1 MKIGYCMANASGKPA
16 EEVIKMAAGKGYESI
31 EIPSYS
37 DNGQIDADEMLK
49 GSNAVR
55 FRKMV
60 EDSGMFISAVSNHA
74 DSLLILGPHSSD
86 SDFIFKGTP
95 EEKIKFGTDSV
106 LRSIRLANSLSVPV
120 VIAFTG
126 MENFGHAW
134 DWPSATAYLDED
146 AKFVERFVPILDKAK
161 EYGVKL
167 AFEPHP
173 NNVIY
178 DTHSALRI
186 IEAAGRHPNLGIN
199 FDPANMFYLG
209 ISMEEFVDCLGDR
222 IFCVHAKDAQIVNH
236 NVSKGGMLMQGE
248 WGRKDK
254 SFRFRVPGWGDINW
268 KSLISELYLNGYD
281 YVYNYEHEDVI
292 MSVVDGL
299 EKAIEY
305 LRPLMIK
312 APYEGRQDKIFM
324 H

>member
-16 EEVIKMAAGKGYESI
+16 EEVIKMAAGKGYECI

-49 GSNAVR
+49 GNNAAQ
-55 FRKMV
+55 FSKMV

-86 SDFIFKGTP
+86 SDFIFAGTP
-95 EEKIKFGTDSV
+95 EEKIKFGTESV
-106 LRSIRLANSLSVPV
+106 LRSIRLANALSVPV

-186 IEAAGRHPNLGIN
+186 IEAADRHPSFFFGRGAPFNPLPARCARNCERVIWPNL
-199 FDPANMFYLG
+199 
-209 ISMEEFVDCLGDR
+209 R
-222 IFCVHAKDAQIVNH
+222 
-236 NVSKGGMLMQGE
+236 
-248 WGRKDK
+248 RT
-254 SFRFRVPGWGDINW
+254 
-268 KSLISELYLNGYD
+268 
-281 YVYNYEHEDVI
+281 
-292 MSVVDGL
+292 
-299 EKAIEY
+299 
-305 LRPLMIK
+305 
-312 APYEGRQDKIFM
+312 
-324 H
+324 